1 MSKVVIQGNA
11 SGTGNFTIAAPNS
24 NTDRTFNLPDE
35 AGTIVTTAGVPVS
48 AFPSGSVINVETSTI
63 TTNSTRASATGF
75 ADDLVFNSY
84 TPVRTNSTVHII
96 GNAYFDGDNNT
107 YCYSR
112 WLVNGS
118 TYGTTGGISTG
129 ISMAFYS
136 STSLNTHGGLPTPLQ
151 TSVSNTDGSDISVK
165 CQAYVSSGTLYILR
179 TSTQSAMPGAVTY
192 IEVA

>member
-24 NTDRTFNLPDE
+24 NTDRTLTLPDV
-35 AGTIVTTAGVPVS
+35 AGTVLTSGSNAD
-48 AFPSGSVINVETSTI
+48 FPAGSVINVETSTI

-75 ADDLVFNSY
+75 ADDLVFASY

-96 GNAYFDGDNNT
+96 GSAYFDGDNST
-107 YCYSR
+107 YCYMR

-118 TYGTTGGISTG
+118 TYGTTGSVSTG
-129 ISMAFYS
+129 TSMVFYS
-136 STSLNTHGGLPTPLQ
+136 STSLNTYGGLPTPLQ

-179 TSTQSAMPGAVTY
+179 TPSLSAMPAAVTY